1 MNRGRAMMAS
11 REALDVVAS
20 REKEEVKVYG
30 KHYYGNLYG
39 CNVEKLRDEEY
50 LKKLVTEAARI
61 GNMTLLDVKS
71 WKMGEGVSVV
81 AIVLESHITI
91 HTWPEFAFATVDVYS
106 CGSHT
111 DPQKAFNFIVRE
123 LEAKKVVMGSA
134 DRSMREV

>member
-1 MNRGRAMMAS
+1 MAS
-11 REALDVVAS
+11 REALNLTDKGA
-20 REKEEVKVYG
+20 KVKVYG

-39 CNVEKLRDEEY
+39 CNVEKLKDEEY
-50 LKKLVTEAARI
+50 LRDLVVEAAKV

-111 DPQKAFNFIVRE
+111 DPRKAFEFIVRN
-123 LEAKKVVMGSA
+123 LEAKKVVGGNA
-134 DRSMREV
+134 DRSLVEGDGV

>member
-1 MNRGRAMMAS
+1 MMAT
-11 REALDVVAS
+11 REATKSLA
-20 REKEEVKVYG
+20 KEMQAPKVFG

-50 LKKLVTEAARI
+50 LRWLVTKASEI

-111 DPQKAFNFIVRE
+111 DPKKAFDFIVKE

-134 DRSMREV
+134 DRSMYDGV